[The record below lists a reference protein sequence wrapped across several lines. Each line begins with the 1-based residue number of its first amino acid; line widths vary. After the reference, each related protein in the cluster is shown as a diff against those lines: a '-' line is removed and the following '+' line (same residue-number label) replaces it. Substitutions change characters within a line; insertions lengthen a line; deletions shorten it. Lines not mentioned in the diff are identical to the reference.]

1 MRPLGVPTEAVLT
14 DRWNRVKVLGILQ
27 TLAENF
33 VRKASQMK
41 GMPEHIVN
49 NSGGK
54 IFTFGSYRLG
64 AYGPGSDIDTLLVAP
79 NHIMRENFFALVP
92 GMLAELDPPAEEV
105 SPVPDAFMPIIKFE
119 LQNISIDLIFAR
131 IPSLASIPREM
142 TLEKKDLLKG
152 CDEPNLRGLNGVRL
166 TDELL
171 ALVPH
176 PSNFR
181 MALRAIKL
189 WAKSMLP
196 MLSARDFL
204 TCDRSRYLCQCYRI
218 SRRHCV
224 GYDGCQDLPAVSDG
238 RQRNY
243 CRQVLRDLY

>member
-1 MRPLGVPTEAVLT
+1 
-14 DRWNRVKVLGILQ
+14 
-27 TLAENF
+27 
-33 VRKASQMK
+33 MK
-41 GMPEHIVN
+41 GLPEHIVN

-79 NHIMRENFFALVP
+79 AHIMRENFFALVP

-131 IPSLASIPREM
+131 IPSLTSIPKDM

-176 PSNFR
+176 AGNFR

-189 WAKSMLP
+189 WAKSMFAIL
-196 MLSARDFL
+196 DVGHFL
-204 TCDRSRYLCQCYRI
+204 IWIRSRYLCQRYRI
-218 SRRHCV
+218 SWRHCV
-224 GYDGCQDLPAVSDG
+224 GDDGCQDLPVVSYG
-238 RQRNY
+238 RQWNNRGK
-243 CRQVLRDLY
+243 VLRDLY